1 MLSNFLNDDHYQD
14 IIINIDPIEIAG
26 TATIGR
32 IPAMISL
39 IVPINGSYHISR
51 EFLDNNQ
58 LVTDWVEEGD
68 LENGKFL
75 NILINP
81 STYFIDRV
89 LGLSSLSEK
98 DQNYIRGLIL
108 NNIIPMNQYEDIQI
122 EVIPKT
128 RKILI
133 WELKTYL
140 YRVRLYIPKYRRINP
155 PKNLNILENDE
166 NYIIDLPNDYY
177 SNIEITEISRLP
189 KKFEIFNFI
198 QKLLGLI

>member
-1 MLSNFLNDDHYQD
+1 MLSNFLNDDRYQD
-14 IIINIDPIEIAG
+14 IIINIDPIE
-26 TATIGR
+26 TPETVTIGR

-39 IVPINGSYHISR
+39 IVPINGSYQISR

-58 LVTDWVEEGD
+58 LVTDWVEEDD

-98 DQNYIRGLIL
+98 DQNHIRGLIL

-122 EVIPKT
+122 EIIPKT

-140 YRVRLYIPKYRRINP
+140 YGVRLYIPKYRKINF
-155 PKNLNILENDE
+155 PKDLNILENNE

>member
-14 IIINIDPIEIAG
+14 IIINIDPIE
-26 TATIGR
+26 TTETVTIGR

-58 LVTDWVEEGD
+58 LVTDWVEEDD

-98 DQNYIRGLIL
+98 DQKHIRELIL
-108 NNIIPMNQYEDIQI
+108 NNIIPMNQYEDIRI
-122 EVIPKT
+122 EIIPKT

-140 YRVRLYIPKYRRINP
+140 YGVRLYIPKYRKINL
-155 PKNLNILENDE
+155 PKDLNILENSE

-198 QKLLGLI
+198 QKILGLI